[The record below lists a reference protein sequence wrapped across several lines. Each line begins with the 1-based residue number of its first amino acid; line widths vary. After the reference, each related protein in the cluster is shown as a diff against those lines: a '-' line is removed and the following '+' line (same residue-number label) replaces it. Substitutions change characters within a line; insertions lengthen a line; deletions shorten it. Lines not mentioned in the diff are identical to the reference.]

1 MFFYLMQLAISGI
14 TFYCIMSAVEYDDNQ
29 GTGGQ
34 KKSLQFCGLGDV
46 DCLLVSDTATH
57 F

>member
-1 MFFYLMQLAISGI
+1 
-14 TFYCIMSAVEYDDNQ
+14 MSAVEYDDNQ
-29 GTGGQ
+29 DTGGP
-34 KKSLQFCGLGDV
+34 KKSLQFCGLDDV

>member
-1 MFFYLMQLAISGI
+1 
-14 TFYCIMSAVEYDDNQ
+14 MSAVEYDDNQ
-29 GTGGQ
+29 ETGGQ
-34 KKSLQFCGLGDV
+34 KKSLQFCELGDV